1 MNRPCK
7 LLISKVQCQFHWLT
21 QSQTQAS
28 ASQWLAWPLAW
39 VKDEVRLSR
48 RLTLSHSLGL
58 TQYRYIQTVI
68 MMGFFV
74 FFQDLCEFVIHC
86 NKRHIFLCLFVLLA
100 QYYSFYWWKWSHYCR
115 IKKVI
120 FFEWHFYHL
129 FRGFPSL
136 DFSQLWKMVPALAF
150 NSIIVATSAW
160 SGKWNRHA
168 VVPSANFFYAGAIL
182 NFL

>member
-1 MNRPCK
+1 MLYGIGNLRDREVACLALDLQGSNFESCVWRTVSSQSSLTILRRFSRPSLACICAK
-7 LLISKVQCQFHWLT
+7 RWPKV
-21 QSQTQAS
+21 
-28 ASQWLAWPLAW
+28 
-39 VKDEVRLSR
+39 
-48 RLTLSHSLGL
+48 
-58 TQYRYIQTVI
+58 RYIQTVI

-100 QYYSFYWWKWSHYCR
+100 HYYWWKWSHYCR

-129 FRGFPSL
+129 IRGFPSL
-136 DFSQLWKMVPALAF
+136 DFSQLWKMMPALAF

-160 SGKWNRHA
+160 RGKWNRHA
-168 VVPSANFFYAGAIL
+168 VVPSNNFFYAGAIL
-182 NFL
+182 KFL